1 MKTPII
7 IGAVVIGILGG
18 LLLTPVAAGHT
29 LPIAEAVVIV
39 SLLVLALVFITA
51 RSKTADD
58 SAEVNKTRPAPAPA
72 PLPVQPPPPPVEN
85 QAESEIVAF
94 LALLQ
99 EKGRLVD
106 FLMEDVA
113 AYEDAEVGAAA
124 RVIHQGCKQVLQEY
138 FKISPISDAQEGTQI
153 TLPVGY
159 ATDQYRVVGK
169 LAGEP
174 PFTGTLLHKGWKTES
189 VKLPRIVSPGQLPS
203 IAAAEVE
210 LK

>member
-1 MKTPII
+1 MKTSII

-18 LLLTPVAAGHT
+18 LLLTPAAAGHT
-29 LPIAEAVVIV
+29 VSIAELAVVI

-51 RSKTADD
+51 KSKTTSDANRA
-58 SAEVNKTRPAPAPA
+58 SATTSTPAPA
-72 PLPVQPPPPPVEN
+72 PLPVKPPPPPEN
-85 QAESEIVAF
+85 EAESEVVAF

-113 AYEDAEVGAAA
+113 AYDDNEVGAAA
-124 RVIHQGCKQVLQEY
+124 RVIHQGCRQVLQEY
-138 FKISPISDAQEGTQI
+138 FKISPVSDAQEGTQV
-153 TLPVGY
+153 TLPAGY
-159 ATDQYRVVGK
+159 ATDHYRVVGK

-174 PFTGTLLHKGWKTES
+174 PFTGTLVHKGWKTEF
-189 VKLPRIVSPGQLPS
+189 VKLPRIVSSGELPS
-203 IAAAEVE
+203 IAPAEVE